1 MRDFIETAIL
11 HPLPPTAVSTTTQTS
26 VNFDEILKEV
36 HAIGKSVLRVHASD
50 VDKQARFPQESIDAM
65 RGAKL
70 LSAYVPQ
77 EYGGMG
83 LNLQQTAKI
92 CEALGQYCGS
102 SAMIY
107 AMHKIQVACVVHHA
121 QQSEYFR
128 GYLRQLVQEQRL
140 MASATTEIG
149 TGGDLRSSICAV
161 EITGDRFKVS
171 KKAPVISYGE
181 AADEILVTCRRA
193 PDAPAYEQSHV
204 MVRKGEYTAV
214 PISTWDTMGFRGT
227 CSSGFELTA
236 EGNAEQV
243 IPESFTEILSQTM
256 HPYSHIVWGALWS
269 GICMDAVNQARAF
282 VRAEA
287 RKTPGETPISAIRLG
302 EVDQVLQV
310 MRHNV
315 AAMAREYDEL
325 RSRNCPGVFEDF
337 GFSIRT
343 NNLKLSCSQQFVD
356 IVGRAMLI
364 CGISG
369 YRNDSK
375 FSIARH
381 LRDAYGAALMVNNDR
396 ILKLNATMLMVHREG

>member
-1 MRDFIETAIL
+1 
-11 HPLPPTAVSTTTQTS
+11 VSTPYQPKL
-26 VNFDEILKEV
+26 NFDELLKEV
-36 HAIGKSVLRVHASD
+36 HAIGKSVLRVHAAA
-50 VDKQARFPQESIDAM
+50 VDKDARFPIESINAL
-65 RGAKL
+65 REARL
-70 LSAYVPQ
+70 LSAYVP
-77 EYGGMG
+77 EEFGGMG
-83 LNLQQTAKI
+83 LNMVQVSKI

-102 SAMIY
+102 SAMVY

-128 GYLRQLVQEQRL
+128 NYLRQLVKEQRL

-149 TGGDLRSSICAV
+149 TGGDLRSSVCAV
-161 EITGDRFKVS
+161 EITDGHFKLT

-181 AADEILVTCRRA
+181 AADDILVTCRRA
-193 PDAPAYEQSHV
+193 PDAPANEQVHV

-227 CSSGFELTA
+227 CSSGFELSST
-236 EGNAEQV
+236 GSVEQ
-243 IPESFTEILSQTM
+243 ILPQPFNEILSQTM
-256 HPYSHIVWGALWS
+256 HPFSHIVWGSLWA
-269 GICMDAVNQARAF
+269 GIAMDAVNQARAF

-302 EVDQVLQV
+302 ETDQVLQE

-315 AAMAREYDEL
+315 AALARDYDEL
-325 RSRNCPGVFEDF
+325 RSRNCPGVFEEF

-343 NNLKLSCSQQFVD
+343 NNLKLSSSQQLVD

-375 FSIARH
+375 FSITRH

-396 ILKLNATMLMVHREG
+396 ILKLNATMLLVHKDA

>member
-1 MRDFIETAIL
+1 MCSHCSSSNPS
-11 HPLPPTAVSTTTQTS
+11 HPQSIAVSTLCSTE
-26 VNFDEILKEV
+26 VDFDELLKEV
-36 HAIGKSVLRVHASD
+36 HAIGKSVLRVHAAD
-50 VDKQARFPQESIDAM
+50 VDKQARFPRESINAM
-65 RGAKL
+65 RGARL

-92 CEALGQYCGS
+92 CEVMGQYCGS

-107 AMHKIQVACVVHHA
+107 AMHKIQVACLVHHA
-121 QQSEYFR
+121 QQSEYFCD
-128 GYLRQLVQEQRL
+128 YLRQLAQEQRL
-140 MASATTEIG
+140 LASATTEIG

-161 EITGDRFKVS
+161 EVTGDRFKVS

-181 AADEILVTCRRA
+181 DADEILVTCRRA

-204 MVRKGEYTAV
+204 MVRKGEYKAV
-214 PISTWDTMGFRGT
+214 PISNWDTMGFRGT

-236 EGNAEQV
+236 EGNAEQI

-282 VRAEA
+282 VRTEA

-315 AAMAREYDEL
+315 ASMAREYDEL

-396 ILKLNATMLMVHREG
+396 ILKLNATMLMVHRES

>member
-1 MRDFIETAIL
+1 MSARTFL
-11 HPLPPTAVSTTTQTS
+11 RSK
-26 VNFDEILKEV
+26 VNFDELLKGV
-36 HAIGKSVLRVHASD
+36 HEIGKSVLRVHAAD
-50 VDKQARFPQESIDAM
+50 VDKNARFPTESINAM
-65 RGAKL
+65 REAKL
-70 LSAYVPQ
+70 LSAYVP
-77 EYGGMG
+77 EEFGGMG
-83 LNLQQTAKI
+83 LSMVQVAKV

-102 SAMIY
+102 SAMVY

-121 QQSEYFR
+121 QQSAYFCEY
-128 GYLRQLVQEQRL
+128 LKKLVKEQRL

-161 EITGDRFKVS
+161 EVTGDQFKLT
-171 KKAPVISYGE
+171 KKAPVISYAE
-181 AADEILVTCRRA
+181 AADEILVTCRSA
-193 PDAPAYEQSHV
+193 PNAPANEQSHV
-204 MVRKGEYTAV
+204 MVHKGAYKAV

-236 EGNAEQV
+236 EGNTEQI
-243 IPESFTEILSQTM
+243 IPQPFNEILGQTM

-269 GICMDAVNQARAF
+269 GIAMDAVNQARAF

-302 EVDQVLQV
+302 EVDQVLQL

-315 AAMAREYDEL
+315 ASLAHEYDEL
-325 RSRNCPGVFEDF
+325 RSRNCPGVFEEF

-343 NNLKLSCSQQFVD
+343 NNLKLSSSQQLVD

-396 ILKLNATMLMVHREG
+396 ILKLNATMLMVHKEA